1 MTETFHTSTDRKMV
15 FMLAKTDIAIEGT
28 HIKQGSGF
36 YVDAE
41 GARIL
46 ISYDLANEADPKD
59 SKSAKKPKDSESA
72 NEADPKDSQS
82 AKNPKD
88 SQ

>member
-1 MTETFHTSTDRKMV
+1 MTETFHTSTDPKMV

-28 HIKQGSGF
+28 HIKQGSWF

-46 ISYDLANEADPKD
+46 ISYDLAKEADPHEEPAQKD
-59 SKSAKKPKDSESA
+59 SKSAKKPKDSE
-72 NEADPKDSQS
+72 
-82 AKNPKD
+82 
-88 SQ
+88 